1 MTGRTFQLEL
11 SLLTHAGRKRSRN
24 EDCVAVD
31 TRQWQENMDQPHCL
45 VLPLGRPHCLLVAD
59 GLGGHPAGDTA
70 SRLAAEF
77 LGQWI
82 GSRDRVEKE
91 TLERELRALN
101 RYLFDRAS
109 ERNQRGMGCTIAGI
123 IIDPQNMLIFNVGD
137 AVVFRKNSGYLS
149 QLSASDSPAVSFGE
163 PDRSLD
169 RSIVTQCLGGT
180 LHFQEIEPHIR
191 EERLVIDRCYLIA
204 TDGLTAALDLET
216 IEGLLKEPQHD
227 PAHRVLHAAL
237 ASGAPDNLSLILMR
251 IAAAPSI
258 KENLN
263 RLP

>member
-1 MTGRTFQLEL
+1 MTSSPLQLEL
-11 SLLTHAGRKRSRN
+11 SLLTHAGSKRTRN
-24 EDCVAVD
+24 EDCIAVD
-31 TRQWQENMDQPHCL
+31 NWHWQETMDQPHCF
-45 VLPLGRPHCLLVAD
+45 VLPLDRPHCLLVAD

-101 RYLFDRAS
+101 LYLFDRAS

-149 QLSASDSPAVSFGE
+149 QLSVSDSPAVSFGE

-169 RSIVTQCLGGT
+169 RSVVTQCLGGT

-191 EERLVIDRCYLIA
+191 EERLVVDRCYLIA

-216 IEGLLKEPQHD
+216 IEGLLKEPQYD
-227 PAHRVLHAAL
+227 PANRMLHAAL

-251 IAAAPSI
+251 IAAAPST